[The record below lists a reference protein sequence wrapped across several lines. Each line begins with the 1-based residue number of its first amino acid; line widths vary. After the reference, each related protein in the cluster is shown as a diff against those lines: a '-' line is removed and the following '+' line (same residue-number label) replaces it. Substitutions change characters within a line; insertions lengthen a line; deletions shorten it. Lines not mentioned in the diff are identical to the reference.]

1 MDEVRE
7 LLAEYGQ
14 WAADDTA
21 SVRDRAR
28 QLAGVVA
35 DLLRR
40 TGPAAAVQVS
50 QAGGVP
56 AVLFDFEGRDYLVSC
71 TVDESV
77 VADGTIARIA
87 GDAGLSGQP
96 GDTRWALLSWTHDVR
111 PLDQLTDGVRGFG
124 VVLDRTL
131 LDAAVAGLL
140 PLADLIRD
148 VFRRRQ
154 THLPL
159 AELAVSHA
167 PRDVPLTM
175 TAADRLTTP
184 IHVPTQTWCGATSQ
198 VALVGEATAAQPS
211 GMAWRARDSLL
222 VTYEDGL
229 VEVDPVRGRT
239 RWFLT
244 VDGCH
249 GAPLIAPDGA
259 VTVMAGPTVIRWHAG
274 TLTAIAGGFEPG
286 AELLSGPGGEPWVL
300 SGSGVTYGAGE
311 GTLAL
316 TRLGDTVGTQLRYP
330 ISFEAAVRSAAWLG
344 GRRFFLAASGH
355 SAVADLSRTTGLG
368 RQEDWIRTAGHYPG
382 HLLVTGPDTVLTA
395 SPDGSGNRITLHRT
409 TVGDRSSEPLVEY
422 RLDRILGLTQ
432 APHDGPAYL
441 LASVP
446 DNDPVLLRPVLTRI
460 IGHRPSPGTDQ
471 LVASAEA
478 QPAGYDLVHDSARG
492 IKKDYALER
501 LPMARAG
508 QADVFKAE
516 HKASGAVVAF
526 KRRRRQDSGARRRM
540 AREVTVAQ
548 RLGGHPHVMP
558 VLDFSPAYDW
568 FVMPMADST
577 VEEKRTELTSD
588 EALRELVDA
597 VAAALA
603 EAHAQRWIHRDIK
616 PSNIL
621 LLNGRWTVADWGIA
635 RRPRGETSIDKPL
648 TNASIGSP
656 GWAAP
661 ELSTDPHDG
670 ACPASD
676 IYSLGQVIGWI
687 LTGTWPQPNV
697 PLLPPPGPWRG
708 VVRQATY
715 PDPAAR
721 PQDMAAFVALIERET
736 SPRTELPITRAQ
748 RLLEAVAE
756 GDEDA
761 AGQLVQLAVDQPDN
775 YELYLDAVA
784 RIDLEVAEPALLAN
798 PAQAITLVQAMAAQ
812 VDGDRG
818 QWPAFTEA
826 ERAIYWLLRVSRIAA
841 HEEQWDLLETAVRGM
856 CTWDDRFDQWNPQ
869 DSIKS
874 WLRSLSGH
882 GAQVVAS
889 VLREFPGSARHF
901 WELEDERR
909 VDTEIRSA
917 VQAAVVANRPQG
929 E

>member
-316 TRLGDTVGTQLRYP
+316 TRLGDTVGTQ
-330 ISFEAAVRSAAWLG
+330 
-344 GRRFFLAASGH
+344 
-355 SAVADLSRTTGLG
+355 
-368 RQEDWIRTAGHYPG
+368 
-382 HLLVTGPDTVLTA
+382 
-395 SPDGSGNRITLHRT
+395 
-409 TVGDRSSEPLVEY
+409 
-422 RLDRILGLTQ
+422 
-432 APHDGPAYL
+432 
-441 LASVP
+441 
-446 DNDPVLLRPVLTRI
+446 
-460 IGHRPSPGTDQ
+460 
-471 LVASAEA
+471 
-478 QPAGYDLVHDSARG
+478 
-492 IKKDYALER
+492 
-501 LPMARAG
+501 
-508 QADVFKAE
+508 
-516 HKASGAVVAF
+516 
-526 KRRRRQDSGARRRM
+526 
-540 AREVTVAQ
+540 
-548 RLGGHPHVMP
+548 
-558 VLDFSPAYDW
+558 
-568 FVMPMADST
+568 
-577 VEEKRTELTSD
+577 
-588 EALRELVDA
+588 
-597 VAAALA
+597 
-603 EAHAQRWIHRDIK
+603 
-616 PSNIL
+616 
-621 LLNGRWTVADWGIA
+621 
-635 RRPRGETSIDKPL
+635 
-648 TNASIGSP
+648 
-656 GWAAP
+656 
-661 ELSTDPHDG
+661 
-670 ACPASD
+670 
-676 IYSLGQVIGWI
+676 
-687 LTGTWPQPNV
+687 
-697 PLLPPPGPWRG
+697 
-708 VVRQATY
+708 
-715 PDPAAR
+715 
-721 PQDMAAFVALIERET
+721 
-736 SPRTELPITRAQ
+736 
-748 RLLEAVAE
+748 
-756 GDEDA
+756 
-761 AGQLVQLAVDQPDN
+761 
-775 YELYLDAVA
+775 
-784 RIDLEVAEPALLAN
+784 
-798 PAQAITLVQAMAAQ
+798 
-812 VDGDRG
+812 
-818 QWPAFTEA
+818 
-826 ERAIYWLLRVSRIAA
+826 
-841 HEEQWDLLETAVRGM
+841 
-856 CTWDDRFDQWNPQ
+856 
-869 DSIKS
+869 
-874 WLRSLSGH
+874 
-882 GAQVVAS
+882 
-889 VLREFPGSARHF
+889 
-901 WELEDERR
+901 
-909 VDTEIRSA
+909 
-917 VQAAVVANRPQG
+917 
-929 E
+929 